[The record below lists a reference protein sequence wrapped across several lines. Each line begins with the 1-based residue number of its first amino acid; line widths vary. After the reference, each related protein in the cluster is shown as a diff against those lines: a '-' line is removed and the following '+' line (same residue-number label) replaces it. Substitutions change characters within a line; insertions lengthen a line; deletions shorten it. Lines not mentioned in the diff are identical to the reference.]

1 MSTGILISVVI
12 GQMAILFDPGIME
25 QLAKLTGVA
34 LLRQEAADLE
44 PLVESRLARSVLKA
58 TADLPTIAPR
68 MLYVDEVR
76 RTYLTEAETK
86 ALDVAA
92 RGKHAKFPVDES
104 FYYTT
109 RYCSPLAYARSLDL
123 PGRGGGC

>member
-58 TADLPTIAPR
+58 TADLPTIAP
-68 MLYVDEVR
+68 
-76 RTYLTEAETK
+76 
-86 ALDVAA
+86 
-92 RGKHAKFPVDES
+92 
-104 FYYTT
+104 
-109 RYCSPLAYARSLDL
+109 
-123 PGRGGGC
+123 